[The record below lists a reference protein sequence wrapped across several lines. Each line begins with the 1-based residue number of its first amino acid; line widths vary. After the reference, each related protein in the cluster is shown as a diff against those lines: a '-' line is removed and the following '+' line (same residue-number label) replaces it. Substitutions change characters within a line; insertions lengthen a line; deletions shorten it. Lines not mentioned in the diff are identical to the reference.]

1 MQKYVA
7 MTLALV
13 LTAAAMAWGPD
24 VNSESWLGDI
34 SLTALAS
41 AQDEVLTA
49 PGDPVA
55 PTITTTE
62 APVAADGENG
72 SSLLKLVMALAI
84 LGVPIAAGILLANTL
99 RMPTYG
105 WRLAVIFCTMVIGI
119 TAVVRYWP
127 PKFGIDLQ
135 GGVIL
140 IYEIDEDETKIY
152 LAEQKTTGEDQK
164 PAETEPTAD
173 QDGGTAYNMN
183 ELLANLK
190 NRVNPSGV
198 REVVIRAYG
207 SKQVEVIIPNAE
219 SADLA
224 VIKDKITTAGML
236 EFMIVANAND
246 HVTLLNRAR
255 ESKQRGE
262 RYVVSSTGRA
272 EGKWVGIRK
281 DEDGEYQWP
290 NFGSFNASTDG
301 SPVQTS
307 AGFLVR
313 GGQSTGQ
320 PLQVLMKMEPK
331 PLTGG
336 YLTAARRTY
345 DTNSGG
351 GLAVEFNLNSTGAS
365 LMSKLT
371 RDNLPDDTRE
381 RQLGIVM
388 DDYIVSAPSVQ
399 GVIGDRGIITG
410 KFTEADIEKLT
421 GVLQAGKLPVVLRK
435 EPISEQTIS
444 ATLGD
449 DTIRKGQWA
458 VGISL
463 SLVLVFMAI
472 YYRVAGLVACAAV
485 LLNLVLILAAMI
497 LFNADLTLPGI
508 AGLVLTVGMSVDANV
523 LIYERIREELN
534 HGASLRMALVN
545 GFSKAT
551 TTIVDANLTTLI
563 TALVL
568 YRIGTDQVRGF
579 AVTLVLGIV
588 MSMFTA
594 IFCSRVFFDIAEKK
608 RWLTTLKFM
617 PTASG
622 AKFDFLGKRQM
633 AMSIS
638 LVLIVI
644 GVIAVGARGKTI
656 FDIDFN
662 GGSSVQV
669 YLKEA
674 LPIATVREMVSE
686 KLPDV
691 SISSVT
697 LEGKENQIYK
707 IDTSMTGLG
716 KLGSIKVTDRTGKS
730 ATVDLSDAD
739 SLREITVAI
748 NNSGTQLNADLTA
761 NRGGIQIRDTSK
773 STSGT
778 MSIESAGDLKTAE
791 RLNLKFAVDEPRYVT
806 GDIPEGVQ
814 VVQAELESIFRTESG
829 ESMLIMHNV
838 SVSEVDAIGGSEE
851 PETTAP
857 PEATSEAAPVEPAA
871 DAQSS
876 NRTRRT
882 DLPSDEMLALAQE
895 GEIEPP
901 AETPAPKEE
910 PPKTEAP
917 MSETPKPETPAEP
930 AKAEPAKEEPKTETP
945 AEPAKEEPQ
954 PETPAAE
961 MKEPAPK
968 AEVPAA
974 EPPATEV
981 PLEETDPDE
990 EPIIDAGT
998 KIAPLQ
1004 FESTLSF
1011 DEKITAQTLQS
1022 LVLQAADQLGIE
1034 RPQIHLL
1041 RDGLAIP
1048 LDSSVS
1054 GTEWT
1059 VQLSGAKENASKIFD
1074 SIRSELS
1081 STPVWPSSSNIGA
1094 QVAGDMQQMAI
1105 FALILSLVGVVAYIW
1120 FRFQNLAFGLAAVV
1134 ALVHDVL
1141 ITLGALALTTW
1152 LQYAFGF
1159 LQIDEMKI
1167 SLPVVAAFLTLI
1179 GYSLNDTIVVFDRI
1193 REVRGKSHELT
1204 IDMVNASINQTLGR
1218 TILTSLTTFIVVV
1231 ILFFLGGE
1239 GVHSFS
1245 FALVVGIFVGTYS
1258 SIFIASP
1265 VLVWLMN
1272 REKKRGAAV

>member
-1 MQKYVA
+1 MRKYVA

-13 LTAAAMAWGPD
+13 LTAAAMAWGPA
-24 VNSESWLGDI
+24 VNSDSWLG
-34 SLTALAS
+34 SLSLIAGTA
-41 AQDEVLTA
+41 AQEEALTA
-49 PGDPVA
+49 PGA
-55 PTITTTE
+55 PAVEVKVSE
-62 APVAADGENG
+62 APAAVSSSDG
-72 SSLLKLVMALAI
+72 SPLLNLVIALAI
-84 LGVPIAAGILLANTL
+84 LGVPIAAGILLANGL
-99 RMPTYG
+99 RMPAYG
-105 WRLAVIFCTMVIGI
+105 WRLALIFVTLTVAT
-119 TAVVRYWP
+119 TAVIRGWP

-152 LAEQKTTGEDQK
+152 LAEQKTNDQAQDGAKK
-164 PAETEPTAD
+164 PAASAD
-173 QDGGTAYNMN
+173 QEGSLAYNMN
-183 ELLANLK
+183 ELIANLK

-236 EFMIVANAND
+236 EFMIVANVND
-246 HVTLLNRAR
+246 HESLLNRAR
-255 ESKQRGE
+255 EPKQRGE
-262 RYVVSSTGRA
+262 RYVVNSTGRA

-281 DEDGEYQWP
+281 DEDGAYQW
-290 NFGSFNASTDG
+290 NGFGAFNAALDG

-307 AGFLVR
+307 EGFLVR
-313 GGQSTGQ
+313 GGQGTGQ

-351 GLAVEFNLNSTGAS
+351 LAVEFNMNSAGAS
-365 LMSKLT
+365 LMTKLT
-371 RDNLPDDTRE
+371 RDNLPDGNRE

-388 DDYIVSAPSVQ
+388 DDYIVSAPAVR

-410 KFTEADIEKLT
+410 RFTEADIEKLT

-449 DTIRKGQWA
+449 DTIRKGKWA
-458 VGISL
+458 IGISL
-463 SLVLVFMAI
+463 TLVLAFMAI
-472 YYRVAGLVACAAV
+472 YYHVAGLVACVAV
-485 LLNLVLILAAMI
+485 LMNLVLILAAMI

-579 AVTLVLGIV
+579 AVTLVLGIA

-594 IFCSRVFFDIAEKK
+594 IFCSRVFFDIAERKK
-608 RWLTTLKFM
+608 WLTTLTMM

-622 AKFDFLGKRQM
+622 AKFDFLGKRRM
-633 AMSIS
+633 AIGIS
-638 LVLIVI
+638 LILIVVGI
-644 GVIAVGARGKTI
+644 FAVGARGKSI

-674 LPIATVREMVSE
+674 MPIAKVRAMVSE

-691 SISSVT
+691 SISAVT

-707 IDTSMTGLG
+707 IDTSLTGLG
-716 KLGSIKVTDRTGKS
+716 KLGSLKITDRAGKS
-730 ATVDLSDAD
+730 ATVDLSNAD
-739 SLREITVAI
+739 SLREIATAI
-748 NNSGTQLNADLTA
+748 SDAGTQVSAELTED
-761 NRGGIQIRDTSK
+761 RGGILIRDTSNA
-773 STSGT
+773 TSGT
-778 MSIESAGDLKTAE
+778 MSIESAGELDTAA
-791 RLNLKFAVDEPRYVT
+791 RLNLEFAIDGPRYST
-806 GDIPEGVQ
+806 GDIPEGVE
-814 VVQAELESIFRTESG
+814 VVQVELEKIFRTESG
-829 ESMLIMHNV
+829 ESLLVMHNV
-838 SVSEVDAIGGSEE
+838 SVSEVGAIGAESTE
-851 PETTAP
+851 PAKTAP
-857 PEATSEAAPVEPAA
+857 PETTSDAAPEKPAV

-876 NRTRRT
+876 NRIRRS
-882 DLPSDEMLALAQE
+882 DLPADGMLALAQDGE
-895 GEIEPP
+895 GEKPAP
-901 AETPAPKEE
+901 AE
-910 PPKTEAP
+910 EAP
-917 MSETPKPETPAEP
+917 
-930 AKAEPAKEEPKTETP
+930 AEPAKEEPKTETP
-945 AEPAKEEPQ
+945 AEPAKEEPKA
-954 PETPAAE
+954 ETPAEPAKEEPKTDAPAPMTEAPAAE
-961 MKEPAPK
+961 MP
-968 AEVPAA
+968 
-974 EPPATEV
+974 TEEQD
-981 PLEETDPDE
+981 PLEEPL
-990 EPIIDAGT
+990 IDGGAVV
-998 KIAPLQ
+998 APLQ
-1004 FESTLSF
+1004 FQSTLKF

-1022 LVLQAADQLGIE
+1022 LVLQASDELGME

-1059 VQLSGAKENASKIFD
+1059 VQLSGSKENATKIFD
-1074 SIRSELS
+1074 KIRSELT
-1081 STPVWPSSSNIGA
+1081 STPVWPSSSNIGS
-1094 QVAGDMQQMAI
+1094 QVAGDMQQMAV
-1105 FALILSLVGVVAYIW
+1105 FALVLSLVGVVAYIW

-1152 LQYAFGF
+1152 LQYVFGF
-1159 LQIDEMKI
+1159 MQIDEMKI

-1193 REVRGKSHELT
+1193 REVRGKSHDLT

-1265 VLVWLMN
+1265 VLVWLMD
-1272 REKKRGAAV
+1272 REKKRGAAA

>member
-1 MQKYVA
+1 MRKYVA

-13 LTAAAMAWGPD
+13 LTAAAIAWGPG
-24 VNSESWLGDI
+24 VNTDSWLADL
-34 SLTALAS
+34 SLTAQAS
-41 AQDEVLTA
+41 AQDAALTSPDAPAVKVEVSEAAAA
-49 PGDPVA
+49 PAG
-55 PTITTTE
+55 T
-62 APVAADGENG
+62 DGSPLVN
-72 SSLLKLVMALAI
+72 LLIALAI
-84 LGVPIAAGILLANTL
+84 LGVPIAAGILLANSL
-99 RMPTYG
+99 RMPAYG
-105 WRLAVIFCTMVIGI
+105 WRLALIFVTLTVAT
-119 TAVVRYWP
+119 TAVIRGWP

-152 LAEQKTTGEDQK
+152 LAEQKSTDKADGASTS
-164 PAETEPTAD
+164 AAD
-173 QDGGTAYNMN
+173 QESSLAYNMN
-183 ELLANLK
+183 ELIANLK

-219 SADLA
+219 SADLS

-246 HVTLLNRAR
+246 HESLLNRAR
-255 ESKQRGE
+255 EPKQRGE

-281 DEDGEYQWP
+281 DEDGVYQWEG
-290 NFGSFNASTDG
+290 FGSFTPSLDG
-301 SPVQTS
+301 TPVQTS
-307 AGFLVR
+307 QGFLVR
-313 GGQSTGQ
+313 GGQGTGQ

-351 GLAVEFNLNSTGAS
+351 LAVEFNMNSTGAS
-365 LMSKLT
+365 LMTKLT
-371 RDNLPDDTRE
+371 RDNLPDGNRE

-388 DDYIVSAPSVQ
+388 DDYIVSAPAVR

-410 KFTEADIEKLT
+410 RFTESDIEMLT

-449 DTIRKGQWA
+449 DTIRKGKWA
-458 VGISL
+458 IGISL
-463 SLVLVFMAI
+463 ALVLAFMAI
-472 YYRVAGLVACAAV
+472 YYHVAGLVACAAV
-485 LLNLVLILAAMI
+485 LINLVLILAAMI

-579 AVTLVLGIV
+579 AVTLVLGIA

-608 RWLTTLKFM
+608 KWLTTLTMM

-633 AMSIS
+633 AIGIS
-638 LVLIVI
+638 LVLIVV
-644 GVIAVGARGKTI
+644 GVIAVGARGKSI

-674 LPIATVREMVSE
+674 MPIAKVREMVSE

-691 SISSVT
+691 SISAVT

-707 IDTSMTGLG
+707 IDTSLTGLG
-716 KLGSIKVTDRTGKS
+716 KLGSLKVTDRTGKS
-730 ATVDLSDAD
+730 ATVDLSSAD
-739 SLREITVAI
+739 SLREIATAITEAGTKLVAE
-748 NNSGTQLNADLTA
+748 LTED
-761 NRGGIQIRDTSK
+761 RGGILIRDTSN
-773 STSGT
+773 STDGT
-778 MSIESAGDLKTAE
+778 MSIESAGDLETAE
-791 RLNLKFAVDEPRYVT
+791 RLKLKFAVDAPRYST
-806 GDIPEGVQ
+806 GDIPEGVE
-814 VVQAELESIFRTESG
+814 VVQAELEKIFRTESG
-829 ESMLIMHNV
+829 ESLLVMHHV
-838 SVSEVDAIGGSEE
+838 TVSEVSDIGNSAE
-851 PETTAP
+851 PAATAP
-857 PEATSEAAPVEPAA
+857 PEATSEVAPQSPAV

-876 NRTRRT
+876 NAVRRT
-882 DLPSDEMLALAQE
+882 DLPGDEMLALAQD
-895 GEIEPP
+895 GEAQPP
-901 AETPAPKEE
+901 ADAPKEE
-910 PPKTEAP
+910 E
-917 MSETPKPETPAEP
+917 PKPEPEAT
-930 AKAEPAKEEPKTETP
+930 AEPAKEEPKAETP
-945 AEPAKEEPQ
+945 PATEPAPMTEA
-954 PETPAAE
+954 PAAE
-961 MKEPAPK
+961 MPAEEAP
-968 AEVPAA
+968 AGEVPA
-974 EPPATEV
+974 
-981 PLEETDPDE
+981 EEADPEE
-990 EPIIDAGT
+990 EPLIDAGT
-998 KIAPLQ
+998 VVAPLKY
-1004 FESTLSF
+1004 ESTLSF

-1022 LVLQAADQLGIE
+1022 LVLQAADNMGIE
-1034 RPQIHLL
+1034 RPQVHLL

-1059 VQLSGAKENASKIFD
+1059 VQLSGSKENAAKIFD
-1074 SIRSELS
+1074 TIRSELT

-1094 QVAGDMQQMAI
+1094 QVAGDMQQMAV

-1152 LQYAFGF
+1152 LQYVFGF

-1193 REVRGKSHELT
+1193 REVRGKSPDLT

-1258 SIFIASP
+1258 SVFIASP
-1265 VLVWLMN
+1265 VLVWLMD
-1272 REKKRGAAV
+1272 REKKRGAAA

>member
-1 MQKYVA
+1 MRKYVA
-7 MTLALV
+7 MTLALL
-13 LTAAAMAWGPD
+13 LTAAAMAWGPA
-24 VNSESWLGDI
+24 VNLDSWLGDL
-34 SLTALAS
+34 SLIADAS
-41 AQDEVLTA
+41 AQEEALSSPDAPPIEVKVEDAATA
-49 PGDPVA
+49 TSGTGGSA
-55 PTITTTE
+55 LMTL
-62 APVAADGENG
+62 AA
-72 SSLLKLVMALAI
+72 VLAV
-84 LGVPIAAGILLANTL
+84 LGLPIAAGIFLANSL

-105 WRLAVIFCTMVIGI
+105 WRLALIFVTIVVAT
-119 TAVVRYWP
+119 TAVVRGWP

-152 LAEQKTTGEDQK
+152 LAEQKKTDKDAG
-164 PAETEPTAD
+164 AAAAD
-173 QDGGTAYNMN
+173 QDSSLAYNMN
-183 ELLANLK
+183 ELIANLK

-246 HVTLLNRAR
+246 HESLINRAS
-255 ESKQRGE
+255 EPKQQGE

-272 EGKWVGIRK
+272 EGKWVGVRK
-281 DEDGEYQWP
+281 EDGVYQWDG
-290 NFGSFNASTDG
+290 FGSFTAAADG
-301 SPVQTS
+301 SPVLSSQ
-307 AGFLVR
+307 GFLVR
-313 GGQSTGQ
+313 GGQATGQ
-320 PLQVLMKMEPK
+320 PLQILMKMEPK

-345 DTNSGG
+345 DTNGG
-351 GLAVEFNLNSTGAS
+351 GLAVEFNLNSAGAS

-371 RDNLPDDTRE
+371 RDNLPDGNRV

-388 DDYIVSAPSVQ
+388 DDYIVSAPAVQ

-410 KFTEADIEKLT
+410 RFTEADIEKLT

-449 DTIRKGQWA
+449 DTIRKGKWA
-458 VGISL
+458 IGISL
-463 SLVLVFMAI
+463 ALVLIFMI
-472 YYRVAGLVACAAV
+472 VYYHVAGVVACAAV

-579 AVTLVLGIV
+579 AVTLVLGIM

-608 RWLTTLKFM
+608 RWLTMLTML

-622 AKFDFLGKRQM
+622 AKFDFLGKRKM
-633 AMSIS
+633 AMAIS
-638 LVLIVI
+638 LVLIVVGI
-644 GVIAVGARGKTI
+644 LAVGARGKTI

-669 YLKEA
+669 FLKEPM
-674 LPIATVREMVSE
+674 PIAKVREMVSE

-691 SISSVT
+691 SISAVT
-697 LEGKENQIYK
+697 LEGKQNQIYK
-707 IDTSMTGLG
+707 IDTSLTGLG
-716 KLGSIKVTDRTGKS
+716 KLGSLKVTDRAGKS
-730 ATVDLSDAD
+730 ATVDLSGAD
-739 SLREITVAI
+739 SLRDIATAI
-748 NNSGTQLNADLTA
+748 SEAGTQISAELTPD
-761 NRGGIQIRDTSK
+761 RGGILIRDASNAND
-773 STSGT
+773 GT
-778 MSIESAGDLKTAE
+778 MSIESAGDLETAQ
-791 RLNLKFAVDEPRYVT
+791 RLNLKFAVDGPRYST
-806 GDIPEGVQ
+806 GDIPEGVE
-814 VVQAELESIFRTESG
+814 VVQAELEKIFRTESG
-829 ESMLIMHNV
+829 ESLLVMHNV
-838 SVSEVDAIGGSEE
+838 SVSEVGAIDAKSTE
-851 PETTAP
+851 PA
-857 PEATSEAAPVEPAA
+857 PEATGSAVPKKPAA
-871 DAQSS
+871 DAQSIH
-876 NRTRRT
+876 RVRRT
-882 DLPSDEMLALAQE
+882 DLPADGMLALAQE
-895 GEIEPP
+895 GDEEKPEEP
-901 AETPAPKEE
+901 AKEE
-910 PPKTEAP
+910 PAKEEPAKEEPTKE
-917 MSETPKPETPAEP
+917 EPKPETPAEP
-930 AKAEPAKEEPKTETP
+930 ATEEPKAETP
-945 AEPAKEEPQ
+945 AEPGMEEPAKEKPATEEPMA
-954 PETPAAE
+954 ETPAPMTEAPVGDVPT
-961 MKEPAPK
+961 EPQD
-968 AEVPAA
+968 
-974 EPPATEV
+974 
-981 PLEETDPDE
+981 PLEEPL
-990 EPIIDAGT
+990 IDGGAI
-998 KIAPLQ
+998 IAPLQ
-1004 FESTLSF
+1004 FQSTLSF

-1022 LVLQAADQLGIE
+1022 LVLQASDELGME

-1059 VQLSGAKENASKIFD
+1059 VQLSGSKENATKIFD
-1074 SIRSELS
+1074 KIRSELT
-1081 STPVWPSSSNIGA
+1081 STPVWPSSSNIGS
-1094 QVAGDMQQMAI
+1094 QVAGDMQQMAV
-1105 FALILSLVGVVAYIW
+1105 FALVLSLVGVVAYIW

-1141 ITLGALALTTW
+1141 ITLGALALTAW
-1152 LQYAFGF
+1152 LQYVFGF

-1193 REVRGKSHELT
+1193 REVRGKSHDLT
-1204 IDMVNASINQTLGR
+1204 IDMVNVSINQTLGR

-1258 SIFIASP
+1258 SIFVASP
-1265 VLVWLMN
+1265 VLVWLMD
-1272 REKKRGAAV
+1272 REKKRGAAA

>member
-24 VNSESWLGDI
+24 VNTESWLGDI
-34 SLTALAS
+34 SLTAQAS
-41 AQDEVLTA
+41 AQDAALTA

-55 PTITTTE
+55 PTETAAE
-62 APVAADGENG
+62 DPAVADGENG

-84 LGVPIAAGILLANTL
+84 LGVPIAAGIFLANTL

-105 WRLAVIFCTMVIGI
+105 WRLAVIFCTMVIGV

-152 LAEQKTTGEDQK
+152 LAEQKKTGEDQK
-164 PAETEPTAD
+164 PSETESTAD

-281 DEDGEYQWP
+281 DEEGEYQWP
-290 NFGSFNASTDG
+290 NFGSFTASTDG

-345 DTNSGG
+345 DTNNGS
-351 GLAVEFNLNSTGAS
+351 LAVEFNLNSTGAS

-410 KFTEADIEKLT
+410 RFTEADIEKLT

-608 RWLTTLKFM
+608 RWLTTLKMM

-707 IDTSMTGLG
+707 IDTSLTGLG

-730 ATVDLSDAD
+730 ATVDLSGAD

-761 NRGGIQIRDTSK
+761 NRGGIQIRDTSN

-814 VVQAELESIFRTESG
+814 VVQAELENIFRTESG

-838 SVSEVDAIGGSEE
+838 SVSEVDAIKGDEE

-857 PEATSEAAPVEPAA
+857 PEATSEAAPEEPAA

-895 GEIEPP
+895 GDAEPP

-910 PPKTEAP
+910 TPQTEAP
-917 MSETPKPETPAEP
+917 MSET
-930 AKAEPAKEEPKTETP
+930 PKTETP
-945 AEPAKEEPQ
+945 AEPAKVESQ
-954 PETPAAE
+954 PEAPAAE
-961 MKEPAPK
+961 MKEPAPMT
-968 AEVPAA
+968 ETPAA
-974 EPPATEV
+974 ETPAAEV

-1004 FESTLSF
+1004 FESTLTF

-1074 SIRSELS
+1074 SIRNELS

-1105 FALILSLVGVVAYIW
+1105 FALVLSLVGVVAYIW

-1152 LQYAFGF
+1152 LQYVFGF

-1272 REKKRGAAV
+1272 REKKRGAAA